1 MANVGEVLPH
11 CEGTGTQA
19 DPYIFTTE
27 EGFIE
32 AIAVNGAYV
41 EAGELN
47 LTFDAN
53 NGVFRRLRIYC
64 RNLEGK
70 GLTVRNLLSNNENT
84 NLIETCL
91 NGANCTVY
99 INDVNF
105 YNMCLIN
112 NSTGQTRD
120 YKKFIKTSGLSG
132 TGNSTKFYR
141 CNFTGIVKGYLTGLF
156 ASKCYNQFSY
166 DTLHFIDC
174 TFNVN
179 LDVPKNTQVSSD
191 YNTIF
196 GDSNCN
202 NDDFRLINCT
212 VCLSGTTR
220 QDESGR
226 DVSLIY
232 NVRIENTVLTNSP
245 TNPLIST
252 TNTNYGNY
260 YLRLKSGSTYSYCKL
275 YIQRP
280 NYPSGSYLVVSN
292 ASQLL
297 CNVTRTGSVSGTC
310 IKMQETDPTQTDYI
324 YNAENLANAGFLVG
338 QVIP

>member
-1 MANVGEVLPH
+1 MANVGDILPH
-11 CEGTGTQA
+11 CDGTGIQT

-27 EGFIE
+27 QGFIE
-32 AIAVNGAYV
+32 AIEVSGAYV
-41 EAGELN
+41 EAGESN
-47 LTFDAN
+47 LSFDAN
-53 NGVFRRLRIYC
+53 NGVFKRLKIYC

-84 NLIETCL
+84 NLIETCSS
-91 NGANCTVY
+91 GGSCTVY

-112 NSTGQTRD
+112 NSASGTND
-120 YKKFIKTSGLSG
+120 YKKFVRTNSASG

-156 ASKCYNQFSY
+156 LSKSYNQFSY

-179 LDVPKNTQVSSD
+179 LDVPKNTQISSS
-191 YNTIF
+191 YNTVF
-196 GDSNCN
+196 GNDICA

-212 VCLSGTTR
+212 VCISGTTR
-220 QDESGR
+220 QDDSGR
-226 DVSLIY
+226 DVSLLY

-252 TNTNYGNY
+252 TSTNYGNY

-297 CNVTRTGSVSGTC
+297 CNVTRTGSVSGTA
-310 IKMQETDPTQTDYI
+310 ILMQEDTPSADDYI
-324 YNAENLANAGFLVG
+324 YNATNLANKGFLVG
-338 QVIP
+338 QVIE